1 MKKALICLEK
11 LDIGGVET
19 FTITQIEEFVRRG
32 IECYV
37 LSKDGI
43 LREKL
48 NDIENVKW
56 VEFDFKLERT
66 LNHEKINEL
75 EKLILKKKIDFI
87 YVHQFSCVEYILPIA
102 LKHKIPYVAYLHN
115 IVPKTC
121 EWFMEHYE
129 IYKTLFPIYFRY
141 ASKIIAITT
150 RVYEEHINLFKLPKE
165 KYIILNNSLDFSKYP
180 NKKIEKLNMN
190 FDKLLWFGRVSEQKR
205 NSIEIGIEFYEYIK
219 KYNKSAKL
227 TIVGDGEILEEFK
240 EKYSK
245 KNIDFI
251 GAVSDM
257 TPYIEDSDILLGVDR
272 CMLEA
277 VASKKP
283 AIICGYKKNIVLVT
297 PSIIK
302 AAIKENFTGINL
314 KDDKEEILKYNEKEL
329 KKIIEKNYSYVKE
342 KLQITNSVYL
352 DIEPMEPMNLDLNQ
366 IIEITNSNIEK
377 ICSLEKE
384 SKKLFLDNQRL
395 YSLINRTF
403 KQKIFDRIRNFRKV
417 GK

>member
-102 LKHKIPYVAYLHN
+102 LKHKIAYVAYLHN

-121 EWFMEHYE
+121 EWFMEQYE

-366 IIEITNSNIEK
+366 IIENTNSNIEK

-403 KQKIFDRIRNFRKV
+403 KQKIFDRIRDFRKV